1 MKLFVTVLVIVSGV
15 RAQEPTWTGHGRISC
30 YSHIETDVSFGEGAE
45 NGGEGSV
52 TCRPEEWNGVF
63 SPEAM
68 FFSEDQTGEE
78 CQIWYRSDDLDT
90 GVCGAAVE
98 KGYHGCGFAQC
109 Y

>member
-1 MKLFVTVLVIVSGV
+1 MKSK
-15 RAQEPTWTGHGRISC
+15 AQEPTWTGHGRISC

-78 CQIWYRSDDLDT
+78 FQIW
-90 GVCGAAVE
+90 AVR
-98 KGYHGCGFAQC
+98 YYSTLACLIIV
-109 Y
+109 